1 MNDYYGMDYASA
13 EALESAMET
22 MEIALWVSAILSVA
36 LFIKLWIMCN
46 NVRDIKNQNEAHTSS
61 ISKDELLYLYYTNDP
76 AFDNVLMRA
85 IYNDLYCHYSSGKS
99 IAADWYIYSYND
111 WLKVCEN
118 NKWKFP
124 EQLEG
129 VDTLEKFKNKF
140 IFIYSNNIRR

>member
-1 MNDYYGMDYASA
+1 MNDYYGMYDSA

-22 MEIALWVSAILSVA
+22 MEIAFWVSAILSVA

-46 NVRDIKNQNEAHTSS
+46 NVRDIKKQNTAHTSS
-61 ISKDELLYLYYTNDP
+61 ISKDELLYLHYTNDP
-76 AFDNVLMRA
+76 AFNNVLMRA
-85 IYNDLYCHYSSGKS
+85 IYNDLYRHYSSGK
-99 IAADWYIYSYND
+99 DGYQYSYND

-140 IFIYSNNIRR
+140 IFAFSNNIRR

>member
-1 MNDYYGMDYASA
+1 MNDYYGMDYANA

-22 MEIALWVSAILSVA
+22 LEIAFWVSAILSVA

-46 NVRDIKNQNEAHTSS
+46 NVRDIKKQNEAHTSS
-61 ISKDELLYLYYTNDP
+61 ISQDELLYLFYTNDP
-76 AFDNVLMRA
+76 AFNNVLMRA
-85 IYNDLYCHYSSGKS
+85 IYNDLYHHYSSGK
-99 IAADWYIYSYND
+99 DGYQYSYND

-140 IFIYSNNIRR
+140 IFVFSNNIRR